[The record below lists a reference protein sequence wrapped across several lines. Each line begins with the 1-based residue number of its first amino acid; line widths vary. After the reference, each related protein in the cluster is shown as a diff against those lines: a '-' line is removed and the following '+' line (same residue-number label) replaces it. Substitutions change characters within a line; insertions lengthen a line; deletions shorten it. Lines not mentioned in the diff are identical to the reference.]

1 MKDFRWSFVVAFI
14 CLAVAGWW
22 GDRTGMGVGNALWLA
37 LVLGVLE
44 VSLSFDN
51 AVVNAGVLRDMDA
64 FWRRMFLTIGI
75 LVAVFGMRL
84 VFPIVIVAVA
94 AKVPLFSVIQM
105 ALGNPAEYSK
115 HLHDAYPAIAA
126 FGSMFL
132 LLVFLNFLFDTA
144 RERHWLGGFERKMSQ
159 LGKLD
164 SIATMVALCVLFG
177 TRWFVP
183 EAMRYEVLV
192 AGMAGIILYVGVDLI
207 ASLFGESEHVDE
219 TGAVTVIKRTGVAA
233 FIYLEVLDASFSFD
247 GVIGAFAITRDV
259 VIIMLGLAIGAM
271 FVRSMTIHL
280 VKRGT
285 LNKYVYLEHGAHY
298 AIGVLALIMLVG
310 IVHHVPEWITGLLGV
325 VFIAAS
331 LWSSVRFNRAQRAVP
346 HADA

>member
-1 MKDFRWSFVVAFI
+1 MKDFRWSFIVTFI
-14 CLAVAGWW
+14 CLAIAGWW
-22 GDRTGMGVGNALWLA
+22 GERTGMGIGNALWLA

-94 AKVPLFSVIQM
+94 AHVPLFSVIDM
-105 ALGNPAEYSK
+105 ALSNPAEYSR

-144 RERHWLGGFERKMSQ
+144 RDRHWLGGFERKMSQ

-164 SIATMVALCVLFG
+164 SIATMVALCVLFA

-183 EAMRYEVLV
+183 EALQHDVLV

-207 ASLFGESEHVDE
+207 ASVFGESEHVDE
-219 TGAVTVIKRTGVAA
+219 NGTVTYTQLVPEITQEPNYDDAVAA
-233 FIYLEVLDASFSFD
+233 LS
-247 GVIGAFAITRDV
+247 
-259 VIIMLGLAIGAM
+259 
-271 FVRSMTIHL
+271 
-280 VKRGT
+280 
-285 LNKYVYLEHGAHY
+285 
-298 AIGVLALIMLVG
+298 
-310 IVHHVPEWITGLLGV
+310 
-325 VFIAAS
+325 
-331 LWSSVRFNRAQRAVP
+331 
-346 HADA
+346 